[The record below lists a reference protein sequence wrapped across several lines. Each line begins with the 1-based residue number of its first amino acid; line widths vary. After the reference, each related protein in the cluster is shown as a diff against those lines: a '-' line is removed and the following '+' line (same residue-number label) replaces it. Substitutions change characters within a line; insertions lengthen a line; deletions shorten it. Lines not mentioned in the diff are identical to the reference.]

1 MDRRRVLIDTDPG
14 VDDAIAILLA
24 FASPE
29 IEVVAITAVA
39 GNVGLDK
46 TALNARRLADLVD
59 RPVVVAAGCAEPL
72 SDPVTEDSVVH
83 GRDGLGDLEWDEPRT
98 ILDPRH
104 ATEVIYAAAVE
115 GPLTIVAIGPLTNL
129 AVALERHPD
138 LESMVERVVIMG
150 GASFEGNV
158 TPAAEFNIWVDPEAA
173 RRVFAASWPIDL
185 MPLDLTHQAYL
196 VDEDLEE
203 MRSWGT
209 VIGERCSGMLEPY
222 AAFHDEWYGNRDVI
236 MHDAMCVYELVS
248 PGAITLQGVRLAVEV
263 AGEHARGATFIDRRR
278 ALADSVQ
285 RVGVHVDNAQ
295 FRRFLL
301 DRLHSLTPRS

>member
-1 MDRRRVLIDTDPG
+1 

-104 ATEVIYAAAVE
+104 ATEVIYDAAVE

-138 LESMVERVVIMG
+138 LESMVERVIIMG

-209 VIGERCSGMLEPY
+209 VVGERCAGMLEPY
-222 AAFHDEWYGNRDVI
+222 AAFHDQWYGNRDVI

-248 PGAITLQGVRLAVEV
+248 PGAISLQGVRLAVEV

-278 ALADSVQ
+278 AQANSVQ
-285 RVGVHVDNAQ
+285 RVGVHVDNAR

-301 DRLHSLTPRS
+301 DRLRNLTPSS